1 MGSCCS
7 KEENVVNKTQAQE
20 EEEQKKE
27 DSVHFD
33 PGDHDTEVTDV
44 LNQLYH
50 ETKDNFYDDVYLN
63 GTPNL
68 DDKGFKTL
76 EDLLDESKRSAMKE
90 IVKDDAR
97 LEAILKMA
105 RHYLGKKY
113 RTKVPLRKWE

>member
-7 KEENVVNKTQAQE
+7 RETIVEENVVNPTQSEQAQ
-20 EEEQKKE
+20 EEQKKE

-33 PGDHDTEVTDV
+33 PDDHDTEVTDI
-44 LNQLYH
+44 LNELHY
-50 ETKDNFYDDVYLN
+50 ETKDTFYDEVYLN

-97 LEAILKMA
+97 LEAILEKA
-105 RHYLGKKY
+105 RYYIGKKY
-113 RTKVPLRKWE
+113 R